1 MDGFPL
7 ASYAT
12 RRLSDAVVAFSLE
25 IWDVFGRM
33 RSLDIDRGLA
43 QQLALSTLWL
53 LYALGLMVAGMQRK
67 SASVRWQALAL
78 LAVVIAKV
86 FLFDLSSLDRF
97 YRIMSFLLLGV
108 VLLLISFFY
117 QRRPAEQESE
127 RGS

>member
-1 MDGFPL
+1 
-7 ASYAT
+7 
-12 RRLSDAVVAFSLE
+12 
-25 IWDVFGRM
+25 M